1 MKDRFKRHD
10 PHTMPEA
17 HVALGPHDRPAGL
30 PQVDLEIV
38 RGQAKNKRRPVLVP
52 AFLIG
57 SASDCDLVLGD
68 RQFPDVYAY
77 LLLKPTG
84 VFLRYLGFAPKMMV
98 NGRPISQIALSDG
111 DRICM
116 EPYEFQIHIWN
127 HTDDD
132 WTEGIGEALSATEVN
147 EDYDDGY
154 EEVMRLLGD
163 VRAAVFHDTHA
174 LRLYVES
181 DVSSH
186 RTSTTP
192 AWFAARLA
200 AVPWAWGA

>member
-1 MKDRFKRHD
+1 M
-10 PHTMPEA
+10 E
-17 HVALGPHDRPAGL
+17 LGPHDRPAGL

-38 RGQAKNKRRPVLVP
+38 RGQAKNKRRPVVVP

-57 SASDCDLVLGD
+57 SAPDCDLVLGD
-68 RQFPDVYAY
+68 RQFPEVFAY

-84 VFLRYLGFAPKMMV
+84 VFLRYLGFAPKMTV
-98 NGRPISQIALSDG
+98 NGQPISQCGLSDG

-116 EPYEFQIHIWN
+116 GPYEFQIHIGN
-127 HTDDD
+127 HNDDD
-132 WTEGIGEALSATEVN
+132 WTEGIREALSSTELN
-147 EDYDDGY
+147 EDHDNGH
-154 EEVMRLLGD
+154 EEVMELLHD
-163 VRAAVFHDTHA
+163 IRATLFPGANV

-181 DVSSH
+181 DMSSQ

-192 AWFAARLA
+192 AWFAAHLA